1 MSFERKNLAYIVRPT
16 ENKQEELL
24 HILNSVPGCAIVYT
38 RNRKRTRE
46 IAELLVNNGITAT
59 FYHAGLN
66 NDVKDQRQKSWL
78 TGESRTMVAT
88 NAFGMGID
96 KPDVRIV
103 IHIDMP
109 DSPEAYFKKPDEQ
122 GATGRKHMLSCYTPK
137 VIKPPSTNVSVIHFP
152 TRIISEK
159 CTKISTTISNGHGRR
174 YGLHLCF

>member
-1 MSFERKNLAYIVRPT
+1 MEKEGDTGGGGPAVMGGKRSVNNGPRTEE

-103 IHIDMP
+103 IHID
-109 DSPEAYFKKPDEQ
+109 
-122 GATGRKHMLSCYTPK
+122 
-137 VIKPPSTNVSVIHFP
+137 
-152 TRIISEK
+152 
-159 CTKISTTISNGHGRR
+159 
-174 YGLHLCF
+174 

>member
-78 TGESRTMVAT
+78 TG
-88 NAFGMGID
+88 
-96 KPDVRIV
+96 
-103 IHIDMP
+103 
-109 DSPEAYFKKPDEQ
+109 KKPYYGSNQ
-122 GATGRKHMLSCYTPK
+122 RFRHGYRQAR
-137 VIKPPSTNVSVIHFP
+137 
-152 TRIISEK
+152 
-159 CTKISTTISNGHGRR
+159 CTYR
-174 YGLHLCF
+174 YPHRYA

>member
-66 NDVKDQRQKSWL
+66 NDVKINVKKLAHRRKPYYGSNQRLRNGYRQ
-78 TGESRTMVAT
+78 
-88 NAFGMGID
+88 
-96 KPDVRIV
+96 
-103 IHIDMP
+103 
-109 DSPEAYFKKPDEQ
+109 
-122 GATGRKHMLSCYTPK
+122 
-137 VIKPPSTNVSVIHFP
+137 
-152 TRIISEK
+152 TR
-159 CTKISTTISNGHGRR
+159 CTYR
-174 YGLHLCF
+174 YPHRYA

>member
-1 MSFERKNLAYIVRPT
+1 MAYIVRPT

-122 GATGRKHMLSCYTPK
+122 GVTGRKHMLFCYTPK
-137 VIKPPSTNVSVIHFP
+137 VIKPLSTNVSVIHFP

-159 CTKISTTISNGHGRR
+159 CTKISTTI
-174 YGLHLCF
+174 FKWPWETV